1 MIKRRGYVIWP
12 VYFDASVNRSKCRKV
27 PLNLAVKNPTTEQIA
42 AAARSL
48 GWSVEIEPGS
58 HPAFW
63 WRKGGKVIIK
73 PNEPLSKKEVIL
85 RIAETLRSE
94 SRR

>member
-1 MIKRRGYVIWP
+1 MIKKRGYVIWP
-12 VYFDASVNRSKCRKV
+12 VYLDASVSRSKCRKV
-27 PLNLAVKNPTTEQIA
+27 PLNLAVKNPTIEQIA

-63 WRKGGKVIIK
+63 WRKSGKVIIK
-73 PNEPLSKKEVIL
+73 PKEPLSKYGIIL
-85 RIAETLRSE
+85 RIAQALRSE